1 MNGERRDGQDMRVGF
16 AGLGNMGGG
25 MCRQLA
31 DEGFE
36 ISAFDLDLAA
46 TREAD
51 RHPGVTGVADPRDLA
66 APIVVTMLPDGAA
79 VRDVVTVLLPRLAP
93 GALVVDCS
101 SSDPGDTAELAR
113 TASDHGVNLMDA
125 PVSGSPAQAR
135 QGTLTLMAAGS
146 DASYETAGP
155 VLRALGRVHHVGP
168 LGSGHALKA
177 LNNLLSSINLA
188 AAAEILLAGQA
199 YGLRPAA
206 MLEVINIS
214 AGRSHATETKLPE
227 HILPRTFD
235 SGFALRLMA
244 KDIEIAASLV
254 SSSGESGHF
263 TSVCRHIWRK
273 ALADLGEAGDNTEVV
288 RWLER
293 QAGRELTR

>member
-1 MNGERRDGQDMRVGF
+1 MRVGF

-25 MCRQLA
+25 MCRRLA
-31 DEGFE
+31 DEGFQV
-36 ISAFDLDLAA
+36 SAFDLDLAT

-51 RHPGVTGVADPRDLA
+51 RHPGVTGVTDPRDLA
-66 APIVVTMLPDGAA
+66 APIVVTMLPDSAA
-79 VRDVVTVLLPRLAP
+79 VRGVVTMLLAHLPP
-93 GALVVDCS
+93 GSLVVDCS
-101 SSDPGDTAELAR
+101 SSDPGDTVKLAR
-113 TASDHGVNLMDA
+113 TASDQGVDLMDA

-135 QGTLTLMAAGS
+135 HGTLTLMAAGS
-146 DASYETAGP
+146 DASYESAGP

-199 YGLRPAA
+199 YGLKPAA
-206 MLEVINIS
+206 MLEVINMS
-214 AGRSHATETKLPE
+214 AGRSHATETKLPD

-254 SSSGESGHF
+254 SSSGGSGHF
-263 TSVCRHIWRK
+263 TPVCRRIWQQ
-273 ALADLGEAGDNTEVV
+273 ALATLGEAGDNTEVV

-293 QAGRELTR
+293 QAGRELAR